1 MKRSLF
7 HGAVAAAVA
16 VSGAM
21 VLAAP
26 PAWAQAGSAP
36 PRDLAQVVENAR
48 LWAMGIIAALATL
61 FLVLGAVR
69 YVIAGGDPGEV
80 ERAKLAIRS
89 AMFGYAVA
97 LLAPV
102 LLTVLR
108 GIVGG

>member
-1 MKRSLF
+1 MS
-7 HGAVAAAVA
+7 A
-16 VSGAM
+16 
-21 VLAAP
+21 VLAMAAS
-26 PAWAQAGSAP
+26 PAWAQSAP
-36 PRDLAQVVENAR
+36 PRDLTGVIENAR

-61 FLVLGAVR
+61 FLILGAVR
-69 YVIAGGDPGEV
+69 YVIAGGDAGEV

-89 AMFGYAVA
+89 AMFGYAIA